1 MPAAG
6 EGVNGWG
13 MLGAGSDAVDGA
25 NSQETAETGV
35 DVERMI
41 PMEDGIPRIE
51 MAQAMARR
59 WCRRECVWWV
69 ASAKMVGDDTMQY

>member
-41 PMEDGIPRIE
+41 RIE
-51 MAQAMARR
+51 DSVPRVEKAQAMARR
-59 WCRRECVWWV
+59 WCRRE
-69 ASAKMVGDDTMQY
+69 